1 MTGAPQLPCR
11 STEIDGNPS
20 RQRYPLK
27 GDASDA
33 FIQAGARILATETPM
48 LTRRDGLKL
57 ALAATALASAK
68 PGLPSTARAAEP
80 VFTVPPLGYGYDA
93 LEPYIDAK
101 TMMIHHDGHHGAYV
115 AALNGLVEKY
125 PDLATKTP
133 VELLS
138 DLSVVPEAVR
148 APVRNNLGGHWN
160 HTFFWELMT
169 PGGAKEPSGELKS
182 AIDSSFG
189 SAAKLTGKVN
199 AAGLARFGSG
209 WAWLIVDKNG
219 KLDVVSTPNQDTPLE
234 KGVQRVVF
242 GVDVW
247 EHAYYLKYQNKR
259 ADYLA
264 AWWNTVNWDRAAAN
278 FAKAPA

>member
-11 STEIDGNPS
+11 STEKGGNAEFA
-20 RQRYPLK
+20 K
-27 GDASDA
+27 
-33 FIQAGARILATETPM
+33 ETAM
-48 LTRRDGLKL
+48 FTRRDGLKL
-57 ALAATALASAK
+57 ALAATAAGAAK
-68 PGLPSTARAAEP
+68 PGLLSPARAAEA
-80 VFTVPPLGYGYDA
+80 VFKVPPLGYGFDA
-93 LEPYIDAK
+93 LEPFIDTT
-101 TMMIHHDGHHGAYV
+101 TMMIHHDRHHGAYV
-115 AALNGLVEKY
+115 AALNVLVEKY
-125 PDLATKTP
+125 PDLAAKTS
-133 VELLS
+133 VAILS
-138 DLSVVPEAVR
+138 DLSMVPEAIR

-160 HTFFWELMT
+160 HSYFWELMT
-169 PGGAKEPSGELKS
+169 PGGAKEPSGDLKS

-189 SAAKLTGKVN
+189 STAKLTGKVN

-209 WAWLIVDKNG
+209 WAWLIVDKDA
-219 KLDVVSTPNQDTPLE
+219 KLAIISTPNQDTPLE
-234 KGVQRVVF
+234 KGVQRVVL

>member
-1 MTGAPQLPCR
+1 M
-11 STEIDGNPS
+11 
-20 RQRYPLK
+20 
-27 GDASDA
+27 
-33 FIQAGARILATETPM
+33 F
-48 LTRRDGLKL
+48 TRRDGLKL
-57 ALAATALASAK
+57 ALAATVAAAGQRSGVL
-68 PGLPSTARAAEP
+68 LPARAESTP
-80 VFTVPPLGYGYDA
+80 IFKVPPLGYPFDA

-125 PDLATKTP
+125 PDLAAKTP
-133 VELLS
+133 VAILA
-138 DLSVVPEAVR
+138 DLSIVPEGVR
-148 APVRNNLGGHWN
+148 TPVRNNLGGHWN
-160 HTFFWELMT
+160 HSFFWELMT
-169 PGGAKEPSGELKS
+169 PGGAKEPSGDLKS

-189 SAAKLTGKVN
+189 STAKLTGKVN

-209 WAWLIVDKNG
+209 WAWLIVDKNS
-219 KLDVVSTPNQDTPLE
+219 KLDVISTPNQDTPLE
-234 KGVQRVVF
+234 KGVQRVVL

-264 AWWNTVNWDRAAAN
+264 AWWNTVNWDKAAAN